1 MTKRRLL
8 AWLLLGIVLL
18 ALLPLASSFLRLRGR
33 LSRALESQWG
43 RTVELDRVE
52 VNLLPRP
59 SLRAFGVRIGEAEP
73 FGAEP
78 FIHAEQARC
87 RPKLAALSR
96 GRIACAELHLVRPSL
111 NLVRSPEGSWNLALW
126 ARPIAEG
133 WPALSAEGGRINF
146 KEGYEKRVHALTDAR
161 FSLRAAPD
169 GWRLSLEAQPFRS
182 DRRLTE
188 IGPGKLTA
196 VFRPNPEAASGQL
209 LEGSLEIGP
218 GSLSQWIA
226 FLTGQESP
234 LRAQL
239 SLRGTLKGTSEQFS
253 VSGDFSLQDVRSWDL
268 IPARPVPRYRGEFQ
282 VSFSRPAHTLEV
294 VRLRVTT
301 EASQLDVRG
310 HVADVF
316 GARQWA
322 LVADSPALSLAE
334 LLAQYSAVKAGVA
347 PQVRLE
353 GTARLAAQLVGS
365 LDRWQAAL
373 VLDQSARLNI
383 PGIRQPL
390 RLESGEVR
398 WEGGRL
404 ASSMFRLLF
413 PSGQLLEARARLT
426 PRNAR
431 WNARIEVRTSEVSLQ
446 QLTAAARALGWN
458 LWGESEWRGAA
469 QFDLQWHGDLGGWQN
484 RRRQG
489 TLELRDVSFRP
500 FLLNRLLQ
508 IDSARVEYDGLAVR
522 ISSLAARLGKANLA
536 GHLERL
542 RPDSPWT
549 FELTLD
555 RFSLHE
561 LDALLNPARA
571 RGILTTLLGS
581 TVPPSQGWERLHA
594 RGHLQIPALAAG
606 PFDLADVQADL
617 EWKERQLVFRQLHFR
632 LLAGRFRGRFRG
644 DFRRSPPR
652 YHLAGNLRQVEVERL
667 LASDSVRGGS
677 LAVNV
682 NLETAGYGL
691 SDFRRHLSGVVA
703 GVVTETALTR
713 INLLGALRAAAR
725 LSPEESDNLPETL
738 IHSLAGEFR
747 LANQRA
753 RCEDARMVVDT
764 FGLELS
770 GEVDFEGRLNLRL
783 RGQPL
788 LVAGLQPT
796 PAQRALFASLYEIRG
811 RWREPVVRLAPA
823 SPR

>member
-18 ALLPLASSFLRLRGR
+18 AFLPLASSLLRLRGR
-33 LSRALESQWG
+33 VSRALEGQWG

-73 FGAEP
+73 FGPEP
-78 FIHAEQARC
+78 FIHAEQAQC
-87 RPKLAALSR
+87 RPTLAVLFR
-96 GRIACAELHLVRPSL
+96 GRIECAELHLVRPSL
-111 NLVRSPEGSWNLALW
+111 NLVRSPAGSWNLALW
-126 ARPIAEG
+126 ARPLREG
-133 WPALSAEGGRINF
+133 WPDLSAEGGRINF
-146 KEGYEKRVHALTDAR
+146 KEGYEKKVHALTDAR

-188 IGPGKLTA
+188 IGPAKLSA
-196 VFRPNPEAASGQL
+196 VFRPNPDAAGQPLEA
-209 LEGSLEIGP
+209 SLEIGP

-234 LRAQL
+234 LRAHLTLRSTLEGTFEQL
-239 SLRGTLKGTSEQFS
+239 S
-253 VSGDFSLQDVRSWDL
+253 VSGDFSLQDVRRWDL
-268 IPARPVPRYRGEFQ
+268 IPARPIPRYRGEFQ
-282 VSFSRPAHTLEV
+282 VRISRPTHTLEV
-294 VRLRVTT
+294 VRLRITT

-322 LVADSPALSLAE
+322 LAADAPALSLAE
-334 LLAQYSAVKAGVA
+334 LLAQYSAVKADVA

-353 GTARLAAQLVGS
+353 GTARLAAQLTGS
-365 LDRWQAAL
+365 PDRWQAGL
-373 VLDQSARLNI
+373 VLGQSARLHI
-383 PGIRQPL
+383 PGVRQPL
-390 RLESGEVR
+390 RLEPGEVR
-398 WEGGRL
+398 WEHGRL
-404 ASSMFRLLF
+404 ASSLFRLLF
-413 PSGQLLEARARLT
+413 PGGESLEARARLT

-431 WNARIEVRTSEVSLQ
+431 WNARIEVRTSALSLQ

-458 LWGESEWRGAA
+458 LWGESEWRGGA
-469 QFDLQWHGDLGGWQN
+469 QFDLEWHGDLRAWQD

-500 FLLNRLLQ
+500 TLLNRPVQ
-508 IDSARVEYDGLAVR
+508 IDSARVAYDGLAVR
-522 ISSLAARLGKANLA
+522 IPSLAARVGEANLA
-536 GHLERL
+536 GHLEHL
-542 RPDSPWT
+542 RPNSPWT

-561 LDALLNPARA
+561 LDALVNPARA
-571 RGILTTLLGS
+571 RGILTTLLG
-581 TVPPSQGWERLHA
+581 TTAPSSRGWERLQA
-594 RGHLQIPALAAG
+594 RGHLEIPALAAG

-617 EWKERQLVFRQLHFR
+617 EWRERQLAFRQLQFR

-682 NLETAGYGL
+682 NLESAGYGL
-691 SDFRRHLSGVVA
+691 TDFRRNLTGMVA
-703 GVVTETALTR
+703 GVVTETTLTR
-713 INLLGALRAAAR
+713 INLLAALRAAAR
-725 LSPEESDNLPETL
+725 LPPEESDDVPETL

-811 RWREPVVRLAPA
+811 RWREPGVRLAPA